1 MLYIDDLRISDSGDY
16 ECILTNKDDARDI
29 RHSVYHLQVSPT
41 KGQLKFVDASNDIE
55 LEEGGTIR
63 LYHIARSFPDD
74 EYDSEWRKYS
84 KTMTTKGD
92 FVEKVENG
100 VKSELTDDLHE
111 DELVIPNATV
121 ENSAVYQ
128 LVIRVAQDFV
138 YRKNWT
144 VSVRPRVVVPFITV
158 YDQFEDRITS
168 DVLVDSK
175 IVMDEVDIHISE
187 VQSINATYNT
197 IKPDPSLTENSDI
210 YEKDRLELICIL
222 PLNDEL

>member
-74 EYDSEWRKYS
+74 EYDSEWRK
-84 KTMTTKGD
+84 
-92 FVEKVENG
+92 
-100 VKSELTDDLHE
+100 
-111 DELVIPNATV
+111 
-121 ENSAVYQ
+121 
-128 LVIRVAQDFV
+128 
-138 YRKNWT
+138 
-144 VSVRPRVVVPFITV
+144 
-158 YDQFEDRITS
+158 
-168 DVLVDSK
+168 
-175 IVMDEVDIHISE
+175 MDEVDIHISE
-187 VQSINATYNT
+187 VQNINATYNT